1 MNAWPRE
8 GRPDLQEG
16 RMAGPPHRS
25 WSVIAASGRWRED
38 WTRNPCDDDD
48 REHCGTGKLVRVAQ
62 AVAPTLTDVIRSAP
76 RPANPMSP
84 TPASERCA
92 QIATSSN
99 SSAVQEPGALRARS
113 QRRVRRSRMA
123 GLAQRPR
130 WPVERAERAQRCKS
144 ELLCHG
150 AKNHGSACKAQEHSV
165 RGRQNDRT
173 AVKGDLS

>member
-1 MNAWPRE
+1 
-8 GRPDLQEG
+8 
-16 RMAGPPHRS
+16 MAGPPHRS

-99 SSAVQEPGALRARS
+99 SSAVQEPGA
-113 QRRVRRSRMA
+113 
-123 GLAQRPR
+123 
-130 WPVERAERAQRCKS
+130 
-144 ELLCHG
+144 
-150 AKNHGSACKAQEHSV
+150 SACAISAT
-165 RGRQNDRT
+165 RSPIPDGRIGATT
-173 AVKGDLS
+173 ALAS